1 MKDLTWLKDEC
12 IAHRGLHTKDQRI
25 PENSLLAFKRALEKG
40 YAIELDVN
48 LTKDSVVVA
57 FHDYSLK
64 RICGDDRNI
73 DEITYHE
80 LKDLT
85 LFHTKETVSTLK
97 EVIECVHGKV
107 PLLIELKPHGHVKN
121 LCRETMNILNNYM
134 GRYAL
139 FSFNPK
145 VCYTLKKDYPHVIRG
160 QISEY
165 FKDNKQMN
173 KLSRYLM
180 KSMFFNRFTKPD
192 FISYGINDLPNKY
205 LDKYKKKGLTIIS
218 YAAKNQDEYDRVKSF
233 YDNVVFEYFE
243 PKK

>member
-1 MKDLTWLKDEC
+1 MKDLTWLKVEK
-12 IAHRGLHTKDQRI
+12 IAHRGLYKKDQSV
-25 PENSLLAFKRALEKG
+25 PENSMLAFKKALEKG

-48 LTKDSVVVA
+48 LTKDLVVVA

-64 RICGDDRNI
+64 RICQDDRNI
-73 DEITYHE
+73 DEISYRE
-80 LKDLT
+80 LKDLK
-85 LFHTKETVSTLK
+85 LFHTEEKISTLH
-97 EVIECVHGKV
+97 EVIEYVDGKV
-107 PLLIELKPHGHVKN
+107 PLLIELKPHGDVKK
-121 LCRETMNILNNYM
+121 LCHKTMDILKNYQ

-145 VCYTLKKDYPHVIRG
+145 VCYTLKKNYPNVIRG

-165 FKDNKQMN
+165 FTDNKKM
-173 KLSRYLM
+173 SRFSKYLM

-192 FISYGINDLPNKY
+192 FISYGITDLPNKY

-218 YAAKNQDEYDRVKSF
+218 YAAKNQDEFNRVKSF